1 MPASREDVPLR
12 KSSWATDFCL
22 PWTGAAV
29 NWLDLTVA
37 RISGQPVLGYLPGA
51 TPAAEPTALAA
62 LALAGHAQVQ
72 AATAAAQW
80 LAEQQTASG
89 AVGVRAGES
98 QPGWPTSLAVVAW
111 NAVDRRRWETS
122 VRRAVDWL
130 LSHRGKSIPRSE
142 HFGHNSE
149 LVGWAYAENTHSWVE
164 PTALAVLA
172 LAADGRRDE
181 PALGEA
187 VTLLLDRQL
196 PSGGWNYGNTYVL
209 GQLIRPHLQP
219 TGLALL
225 ALAAAGVSGNAVA
238 HSVDWLSAQ
247 LGPRTPVQSLAWS
260 LLGLRAQGRLP
271 VEADGW
277 LETAGE
283 ALLNGTKASGWAAA
297 PQASSAPSYRLA
309 LLALAAKGWP
319 R

>member
-1 MPASREDVPLR
+1 
-12 KSSWATDFCL
+12 
-22 PWTGAAV
+22 V
-29 NWLDLTVA
+29 NWLDATLARLTE
-37 RISGQPVLGYLPGA
+37 QPVLGYLPGA
-51 TPAAEPTALAA
+51 TAAAEPTALAA
-62 LALAGHAQVQ
+62 LALAAGDQRQAAQV
-72 AATAAAQW
+72 AAAW
-80 LAEQQTASG
+80 LAEQQSASG
-89 AVGVRAGES
+89 AVGVRASEP

-111 NAVDRRRWETS
+111 VVVDRVRWQTPIQKG
-122 VRRAVDWL
+122 VAWL
-130 LSHRGKSIPRSE
+130 LAHRGKSIPRSV

-172 LAADGRRDE
+172 LAAAGRRDE

-187 VTLLLDRQL
+187 VTLFLDRQL
-196 PSGGWNYGNTYVL
+196 PDGGWNYGNTYVL

-225 ALAAAGVSGNAVA
+225 ALAAVQVRGAAVA
-238 HSVDWLSAQ
+238 RSVDWLTAQ
-247 LGPRTPVQSLAWS
+247 LGPRTPAQSLAWS

-271 VEADGW
+271 GETDLW
-277 LETAGE
+277 L
-283 ALLNGTKASGWAAA
+283 AAA
-297 PQASSAPSYRLA
+297 AEAHLSGAPVSVQAVQRPKDASPPSYRLA

>member
-1 MPASREDVPLR
+1 
-12 KSSWATDFCL
+12 
-22 PWTGAAV
+22 V
-29 NWLDLTVA
+29 NWLDVTVA
-37 RISGQPVLGYLPGA
+37 RIRAQPVLGYLPDA
-51 TPAAEPTALAA
+51 TPAAEPTALTA
-62 LALAGHAQVQ
+62 LALAVHAQVQ

-111 NAVDRRRWETS
+111 NVVDRRRWETS

-172 LAADGRRDE
+172 LAAAGRRDE

-225 ALAAAGVSGNAVA
+225 ALAAAGVSGSAVA

-247 LGPRTPVQSLAWS
+247 LGPQTPVQSLAWS

-283 ALLNGTKASGWAAA
+283 ALLNGTKAGGRSAA